1 MRKPDIANFTVDK
14 KRDARLN
21 WLWTMGGKIYT
32 RNQRNLWMKTQS
44 NFYEYN
50 HSVRFNLPGKDSTVT
65 RDFQKIFFN
74 MIQPSVIL
82 AYFPLNYSLEIH
94 IKYFFRLARQA
105 KANFGSIVKTNLAIA
120 WLLLFY
126 CQVECTYIYCIESY
140 YKLLLK
146 LQTLLYNLF
155 FFCEVKKKQNL
166 IANIYQTF

>member
-1 MRKPDIANFTVDK
+1 MRKPDIAYFTVDK

-50 HSVRFNLPGKDSTVT
+50 HSVRFNLSGKDSTVS
-65 RDFQKIFFN
+65 RDFQTIFFN

-94 IKYFFRLARQA
+94 NKILLPTDTTSKGQLWFHCEDQSGYRL
-105 KANFGSIVKTNLAIA
+105 TPAI
-120 WLLLFY
+120 LLSSWMHIHLLHR
-126 CQVECTYIYCIESY
+126 
-140 YKLLLK
+140 KLLQATFK
-146 LQTLLYNLF
+146 ITN
-155 FFCEVKKKQNL
+155 
-166 IANIYQTF
+166 IAV